1 MTRACVWPYGGSESV
16 VLSVA
21 LGLFSLLWIEFGLLT
36 PNWEPSMIASL
47 SGGDTAH
54 SKTPYSESLQKRSIA
69 S

>member
-47 SGGDTAH
+47 
-54 SKTPYSESLQKRSIA
+54 
-69 S
+69 